1 VSLTLGFYD
10 FDKQETRSRREKL
23 QKAEIK
29 DRDVR
34 PPDLYTHHDN
44 AIRAQTKLKAVV
56 GGTHLKPNL
65 RFDNSPPRDNSM
77 YNLSD
82 LSNLNHDKLVRRTNE
97 LDEYMDIENIL
108 PHQNTLARGY
118 QKGSHYDYIVSGSKF
133 GGSDRYSNSN
143 FHSKR
148 LSESKVANVMRDTL
162 T

>member
-1 VSLTLGFYD
+1 M
-10 FDKQETRSRREKL
+10 
-23 QKAEIK
+23 
-29 DRDVR
+29 
-34 PPDLYTHHDN
+34 
-44 AIRAQTKLKAVV
+44 
-56 GGTHLKPNL
+56 KPNL

-82 LSNLNHDKLVRRTNE
+82 LSNLNQDKIVRRTNE
-97 LDEYMDIENIL
+97 LDEYMEIENIL

-162 T
+162 TQLNSDMIVHSGPTKNDAFRHKSKSII